1 MKGAIRVSKT
11 LAYLKRKRKGQGI
24 VEYALLLAFV
34 VGIAMM
40 LNGAN
45 LGSAIKG
52 VFDDV
57 ANVLAGS
64 EYDLSTPEGRLAADK
79 ARIKKLGEALAANFK
94 HNSKN
99 VDDSYDK
106 ADNPT
111 TLRGDYISILV
122 LPDGSLNVFTA
133 ANGGKWLS
141 ELKDSDST
149 LYNNYVSALQ
159 NAGIDLSNGYVVG
172 DSITN
177 SDNPPKF
184 MGVTQYYTDT
194 NLKPYSSGDEGG
206 LSYGYA
212 ISFTSKKPDNEMN
225 LKYYELNNP
234 YESKD
239 LGTMY
244 VPRSWLATGEA
255 NDKTSPDAADKYTA
269 KLTKNLDVD

>member
-1 MKGAIRVSKT
+1 MAHF
-11 LAYLKRKRKGQGI
+11 LKSTKRHKGQGI
-24 VEYALLLAFV
+24 IEYAILLAFI

-40 LNGAN
+40 LNGAD
-45 LGSAIKG
+45 LGGTVKG

-111 TLRGDYISILV
+111 TLQGDYLSILV

-133 ANGGKWLS
+133 ANGGKWLT
-141 ELKDSDST
+141 ELQQSDPT
-149 LYNNYVSALQ
+149 TYNNYVSALQ
-159 NAGIDLSNGYVVG
+159 NVGIDLSNSYV
-172 DSITN
+172 
-177 SDNPPKF
+177 SDAVVKNDKGKD
-184 MGVTQYYTDT
+184 MGKTQYYTDT
-194 NLKPYSSGDEGG
+194 NFKPYSSGDEGG
-206 LSYGYA
+206 INYGYA

-234 YESKD
+234 YTKED

-255 NDKTSPDAADKYTA
+255 NDKISEDAKDKYTN

>member
-1 MKGAIRVSKT
+1 MLAIKN
-11 LAYLKRKRKGQGI
+11 YLHKKGQGI
-24 VEYALLLAFV
+24 VEYALLLAFI

-40 LNGAN
+40 LNGTD
-45 LGSAIKG
+45 LGGAIKG

-141 ELKDSDST
+141 ELKDSDPT

-172 DSITN
+172 DSIKN
-177 SDNPPKF
+177 SKNKD
-184 MGVTQYYTDT
+184 MGTTQYYTDT

-206 LSYGYA
+206 INYGYA

-234 YESKD
+234 YTKED

-255 NDKTSPDAADKYTA
+255 NDKISDDGKDKYPN
-269 KLTKNLDVD
+269 KLTTNLDVD